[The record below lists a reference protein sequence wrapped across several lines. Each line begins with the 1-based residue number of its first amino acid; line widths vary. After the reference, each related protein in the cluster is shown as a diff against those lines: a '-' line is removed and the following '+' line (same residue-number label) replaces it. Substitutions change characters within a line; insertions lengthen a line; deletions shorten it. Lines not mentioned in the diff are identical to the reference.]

1 MKKRKF
7 KMDVSQNVSFV
18 AHPFTYQNSFEP
30 KKVLYKISFY
40 GLQVKTIDILGVFR
54 YTISKEQGGER
65 YDYPT
70 TIYEHAENLSGCSA
84 GEDTG
89 RNPAL
94 W

>member
-1 MKKRKF
+1 M
-7 KMDVSQNVSFV
+7 
-18 AHPFTYQNSFEP
+18 
-30 KKVLYKISFY
+30 
-40 GLQVKTIDILGVFR
+40 KTIDILGVFR
-54 YTISKEQGGER
+54 YTIGKEQGGER